1 MTATIESDT
10 VTPHDYL
17 RVIRRRKWMVVL
29 AALLVPLAVVAFSL
43 QQQRLYEASAD
54 VLLEFAEPRRHFSRA
69 RP

>member
-1 MTATIESDT
+1 
-10 VTPHDYL
+10 
-17 RVIRRRKWMVVL
+17 MVVL
-29 AALLVPLAVVAFSL
+29 AALLVPLAVVAFSP